1 MNAAF
6 VLANPK
12 EGTKYMTHVLAPLAK
27 NKQGCI
33 LHEPDCYVGW
43 EVDIKTLRSSP
54 GVLKTFNNGDSV
66 LVEKLWK
73 NKIESIRK
81 NYRKHNLYFESDFRF
96 MMLWCEYAARDI
108 PGLKVVCMS
117 RPIALIV
124 RSLAWFGF
132 CTSKKDGGHGNG
144 FLLRPYAKMNLTL
157 PKGGEDAVQK
167 IIWHTYEINERKKL
181 FLRRHRKR
189 LQVFHF
195 NLIEDRTEEV
205 FKKLMGFLEVPMSE
219 AVLDYVRRDP
229 VVNSWMRKPKFKHLA
244 TLEEIQDR
252 VNNYKIE
259 YTTKGR
265 KEVLGGK
272 ASIH

>member
-1 MNAAF
+1 MNIVF

-27 NKQGCI
+27 DSQGCV

-43 EVDIKTLRSSP
+43 EVDIKTLRSNP
-54 GVLKTFNNGDSV
+54 GVLETFNNGNSV
-66 LVEKLWK
+66 LVKKLWK
-73 NKIESIRK
+73 IKLESIKK
-81 NYRKHNLYFESDFRF
+81 NYGKHKLYFESDFRF
-96 MMLWCEYAARDI
+96 MMLWCEYAAMEI
-108 PGLKVVCMS
+108 PNLKVVCMH
-117 RPIALIV
+117 RPIELIV
-124 RSLAWFGF
+124 RSLSWYGF
-132 CTSKKDGGHGNG
+132 YTSKGDGGHGHG
-144 FLLRPYAKMNLTL
+144 SLLQPHKKLNLTV
-157 PKGGEDAVQK
+157 PTGREDAVQK
-167 IIWHTYEINERKKL
+167 AIWHTYEINERKKL

-195 NLIEDRTEEV
+195 NLITDRTEVV
-205 FKKLMGFLEVPMSE
+205 FRNLMDFLEVPVCDE
-219 AVLDYVRRDP
+219 VLDYVRRDP
-229 VVNSWMRKPKFKHLA
+229 IVNTWLKKPKFKHLA
-244 TLEEIQDR
+244 TLEEIRDR